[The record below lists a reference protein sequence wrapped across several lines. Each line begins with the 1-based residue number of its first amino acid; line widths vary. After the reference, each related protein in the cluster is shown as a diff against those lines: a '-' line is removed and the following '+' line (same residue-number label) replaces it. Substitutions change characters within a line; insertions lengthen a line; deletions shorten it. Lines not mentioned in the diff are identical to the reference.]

1 MILQDCIL
9 QVWSC
14 LPVSSSRYDSTRYDY
29 ARLYPLV
36 IKCKACNLQVWLSAC
51 ILQVWSYQIVFSRY
65 DPTCWYPSEMIE
77 PALILKLLSLQTVWY
92 DPPGIIIVLLACIL
106 QDWPSQPVSSRYDPI
121 SLYPPVM
128 ILQYCILQVWSCP
141 TCVLKVW
148 SYLVWFC
155 QTVSSCYKPASL
167 KPPGMTVSLCP
178 PDMILSALILYE
190 FKKLKIDVT
199 DNLYLKDLWIYSR
212 VE

>member
-1 MILQDCIL
+1 MTVSLYPPGMILPDCIL
-9 QVWSC
+9 QVWSY
-14 LPVSSSRYDSTRYDY
+14 LLVSIRVDRASLNPQVIILADCMVWSSRYYDCS
-29 ARLYPLV
+29 ASLYPPGLTQP
-36 IKCKACNLQVWLSAC
+36 ACFF
-51 ILQVWSYQIVFSRY
+51 QVWSYQ
-65 DPTCWYPSEMIE
+65 
-77 PALILKLLSLQTVWY
+77 
-92 DPPGIIIVLLACIL
+92 
-106 QDWPSQPVSSRYDPI
+106 PVSSSYDPVI
-121 SLYPPVM
+121 LYPPGM
-128 ILQYCILQVWSCP
+128 ILP

-190 FKKLKIDVT
+190 FKKLKIDIT